1 MNVTVK
7 FVAQARAAAGVSS
20 ESVDVPEAATPG
32 SLLKQLAE
40 RHGDSMRGLLL
51 DGDGNPHRS
60 VLLAVGDEQVRVDD
74 PRELKAGDVI
84 SIMTPIS
91 GG

>member
-7 FVAQARAAAGVSS
+7 YVAQARVAAGVPS
-20 ESVDVPEAATPG
+20 ESVDVPDAATPG
-32 SLLKQLAE
+32 SLLVRLAE

-51 DGDGNPHRS
+51 DAEGKPHRS
-60 VLLAVGDEQVRVDD
+60 VLLVVGDEQVRVDD
-74 PRELKAGDVI
+74 PRELKAGDVV